1 MVLINGLSIYL
12 SIQQVSVCLR
22 FLIDGV
28 TKEVF
33 VGFYNTKCTE
43 GLALYELIKKVLAKL
58 KLEIVN
64 IVGQCYA
71 GASNMSGVHKGTSH
85 SSQRR

>member
-1 MVLINGLSIYL
+1 M
-12 SIQQVSVCLR
+12 SVCLR

-43 GLALYELIKKVLAKL
+43 GLVLYELIKKVPAKL

-64 IVGQCYA
+64 IVGQCYD
-71 GASNMSGVHKGTSH
+71 GAI
-85 SSQRR
+85 